1 MPRPRVAMRNIRE
14 VLRLTF
20 GEGLSRRQ
28 VSASAGVPLTTV
40 SDYVGRAVLAG
51 LGWPLPADL
60 DDDGLERLLYPPAPS
75 SAAAR
80 PLPDWSYVHKE
91 LRRKSVTLQLLWLE
105 YREAHPGGYGYSQ
118 FCNLYQI
125 GRASCRERV

>member
-28 VSASAGVPLTTV
+28 VSASSGVPLTTV
-40 SDYVGRAVLAG
+40 SDYVARAVLAG
-51 LGWPLPADL
+51 LGWPLPQGL
-60 DDDGLERLLYPPAPS
+60 DDAGGGALLYPPPPA

-80 PLPDWSYVHKE
+80 PLPEWSYVHRE
-91 LRRKSVTLQLLWLE
+91 LPRKNVTLQLVWLE
-105 YREAHPGGYGYSQ
+105 DREQHPGGDG
-118 FCNLYQI
+118 
-125 GRASCRERV
+125 